1 MGTQSEGHRSVARAL
16 HALEITIASETGLT
30 LGELAEHVG
39 AAKSSLHPLMRALV
53 FRGYLVYEDNRYRTG
68 PAIDTLAMAQH
79 PAIVPVAR
87 SFMNDL
93 HQRFNETVML
103 GSVVG
108 ETLVYLHSVE
118 STHVVRYSPPQVR
131 PPTDHPS
138 SIGKLYLAQLDDA
151 SLERYVATNI
161 REGKRETLLTEV
173 REART
178 SGVAYNHGDTFPDL
192 SAVAA
197 RITGDRGVLACLAI
211 GGPSRRIDA
220 RSAEMTES
228 LREATR
234 AIERMLSAGTRTDSQ

>member
-1 MGTQSEGHRSVARAL
+1 MGAQNVGHRTVARAL
-16 HALEITIASETGLT
+16 HALEITVASETGLT

-39 AAKSSLHPLMRALV
+39 AAKSSLHPLMKALV
-53 FRGYLVYEDNRYRTG
+53 FRGYVVYEDGLYRPG

-87 SFMNDL
+87 PFMDEL
-93 HQRFNETVML
+93 LQRFNETVML

-151 SLERYVATNI
+151 ALEKYVAANTQPA
-161 REGKRETLLTEV
+161 KRKRLLTEV
-173 REART
+173 HEART
-178 SGVAYNHGDTFPDL
+178 SGIAYNHGDTFPDL
-192 SAVAA
+192 SAVAS
-197 RITGDRGVLACLAI
+197 RIMGEHGVVACLAI

-220 RSAEMTES
+220 RSDEITEA
-228 LREATR
+228 LREATGT
-234 AIERMLSAGTRTDSQ
+234 IEAMLSTGGQVPRS